1 MEGMR
6 KLTLDRILVLTVA
19 GVCAACGSSPAYE
32 SKTPAAVMVV
42 PADRVVEKC
51 PCDDA
56 DEQARPRQSVEYVP
70 VEAWQSPP
78 AAQRAEAFVAQ
89 DPNRFHAATP
99 PPPALTMHR
108 AIPETRF
115 SRMGGYGLIWR

>member
-1 MEGMR
+1 MR
-6 KLTLDRILVLTVA
+6 SPTLDRILVLAVVA
-19 GVCAACGSSPAYE
+19 ACAACGTSPAYE

-51 PCDDA
+51 PCDGDA
-56 DEQARPRQSVEYVP
+56 DQAPPQRKGVEYVH
-70 VEAWQSPP
+70 VDAWQSPP
-78 AAQRAEAFVAQ
+78 AAKRAEESIAEN
-89 DPNRFHAATP
+89 PNRFHASTP

-108 AIPETRF
+108 PIPETRF